1 MIIDNNKYNNPS
13 LEFTYLFHIKHIKH
27 NIKKNYCTIDLFD

>member
-27 NIKKNYCTIDLFD
+27 NVKKKILLYD